1 MFSLL
6 WTTHWFCWRYVHHVF
21 KHWLYFNRNNMWLLE
36 DAAVGVWGAAHLPAD
51 GVPDSSAPPLGEAA
65 LPSTSPLTEAVIMVL
80 SCSPSVAVAVA
91 GLMEIV
97 AELVSSSPE
106 ETRSRG
112 DLWGSGVGV
121 QSEGGTTVCQSL
133 ETGERVCEPPCSWS
147 FSSSA
152 ASRACGE
159 GETY

>member
-21 KHWLYFNRNNMWLLE
+21 KHWLYFDKNNMWVLE
-36 DAAVGVWGAAHLPAD
+36 DAAGELWGAAHLPAG

-65 LPSTSPLTEAVIMVL
+65 LPSTSPLTEAVIMAP
-80 SCSPSVAVAVA
+80 SCSLSVAVA

-97 AELVSSSPE
+97 VELVSSSPE

-121 QSEGGTTVCQSL
+121 ESEGGTTVCQSL
-133 ETGERVCEPPCSWS
+133 ETGEPPCSWS

-159 GETY
+159 RETY